1 MSKTLKKTLSIIVA
15 ILMIVTSVPM
25 AFAAE
30 DLTDDITSVTL
41 KDTDNDGYYEIATA
55 DELKAFA
62 NLVNAGNTAS

>member
-1 MSKTLKKTLSIIVA
+1 MNKTLKKTLSIIVA
-15 ILMIVTSVPM
+15 ILMIVTTIPM